1 MNHSDPN
8 RNAYMLCGS
17 LAKRGYLR
25 WWHSFRGVSR
35 ETGTA
40 RSFFV
45 EYLILNPVPG
55 KPRKGHKPA
64 PSYVRVT
71 AGSYPVEDPSLP
83 GIRLCSYY
91 PISAARYARKPL
103 FFQVEENRLS
113 EYRISGFV
121 DVTAQEVRKSQSSEA
136 GVMEWDLEMNKSLSC
151 HTGIIA
157 SPLFCALNALDSF
170 FHGEGIRTEY
180 RGSVVLNGENFDVT
194 PEESFGYADKH
205 WGSNYNR
212 PWLQLSSCC
221 LYSQRFGRL
230 LKNSALAVDGC
241 CPRFLFFHLKPRL
254 MLQLTYRGE
263 DFCFSFARPFTLSR
277 LKWCTRENRKRF
289 SWQVKAQNINSVV
302 KLSMECPKDAMLFLN
317 YDNPGDAPAGTGKT
331 RPPLWSGGEGL
342 GAIDLYRIT
351 ADGREW
357 VDTLTIRHALCE
369 FQRADS
375 KSAPSEKQR

>member
-8 RNAYMLCGS
+8 RNAYMLCGP

-25 WWHSFRGVSR
+25 WWHSFRGTSR
-35 ETGTA
+35 ESGA
-40 RSFFV
+40 SRSFFI

-55 KPRKGHKPA
+55 KPRKGRDPA

-71 AGSYPVEDPSLP
+71 AGSYPDETDPFLQ
-83 GIRLCSYY
+83 GIRLSAHY

-103 FFQVEENRLS
+103 FFQVDENRLS

-121 DVTAQEVRKSQSSEA
+121 DVTSRESDDSLSSDA
-136 GVMEWDLEMNKSLSC
+136 GVMEWDLEMNKTLSC

-170 FHGEGIRTEY
+170 WHGEGIRTEY
-180 RGSVVLNGENFDVT
+180 RGSLTLNGEIFDVT

-221 LYSQRFGRL
+221 LYSQRTGRL
-230 LKNSALAVDGC
+230 LKNSALAIDGC
-241 CPRFLFFHLKPRL
+241 CPRFLFFRLKPRL

-263 DFCFSFARPFTLSR
+263 DFCFSFARPFSLSR
-277 LKWCTRENRKRF
+277 LKWCTRENRERF
-289 SWQVKAQNINSVV
+289 TWQVRAQNLSSLV
-302 KLSMECPKDAMLFLN
+302 KLSVRCPKSAMLFLS
-317 YDNPGDAPAGTGKT
+317 YDNPCDAPAGTGKSL
-331 RPPLWSGGEGL
+331 PPLWSGGEGL
-342 GAIDLYRIT
+342 GTIDLYRIN

-357 VDTLTIRHALCE
+357 VDTLTFRHALCE
-369 FQRADS
+369 FQKPKKKR
-375 KSAPSEKQR
+375 